1 MRRPKHLNMPRSQ
14 HGLSL
19 VELMIAL
26 LLGLLITAAATQ
38 MLLTTKNAYRM
49 QDDISR
55 LQENGRF
62 AVELLSHDI
71 RMAGY
76 MGCAN
81 ISRLDINII
90 AKNASD
96 WDDLNSSNFL
106 LGYDNVTVGNSV
118 GAKAGSDYIQIRGAS
133 GGGVRLYPEL
143 TDNANIQ
150 IKGNP
155 YGFEANDVLMVTHC
169 VSADIFRA
177 TNVST
182 QGNNNDKV
190 TIAHTEKVNTANRLS
205 KLYGPD
211 AEIMFFRMVT
221 YYVKPSETG
230 SGDALWMKLQGA
242 DTDPSTAL
250 DVEIVDGVENLQI
263 EYGVDTNGDRAAN
276 EYRAA
281 NNISDWSRVVSVRFS
296 LLMAGNG
303 TDTINTSGNFSQS
316 INYNGAAVTK
326 DGKLR
331 SVFENLVAIRN
342 RVP

>member
-90 AKNASD
+90 ANDASD

-106 LGYDNVTVGNSV
+106 LGYDNVTAGNSV

-143 TDNANIQ
+143 TDNANIK

-155 YGFEANDVLMVTHC
+155 YNH
-169 VSADIFRA
+169 
-177 TNVST
+177 
-182 QGNNNDKV
+182 
-190 TIAHTEKVNTANRLS
+190 
-205 KLYGPD
+205 
-211 AEIMFFRMVT
+211 
-221 YYVKPSETG
+221 
-230 SGDALWMKLQGA
+230 
-242 DTDPSTAL
+242 
-250 DVEIVDGVENLQI
+250 
-263 EYGVDTNGDRAAN
+263 
-276 EYRAA
+276 
-281 NNISDWSRVVSVRFS
+281 
-296 LLMAGNG
+296 
-303 TDTINTSGNFSQS
+303 
-316 INYNGAAVTK
+316 
-326 DGKLR
+326 
-331 SVFENLVAIRN
+331 
-342 RVP
+342 